1 MQPANI
7 DERLFYQPS
16 NEPFKPC
23 VIIIGGTSGIGL
35 ALAHRHLALGWQ
47 VVVVG
52 RSSDK
57 IQQLNNEQPHI
68 LTFQCDITDIN
79 EQRQLFEQLE
89 RHNFK
94 RLIYCAGWYLNERV
108 FSLNQQD
115 SARMLAVNLQ
125 AFQEVF
131 NWASE
136 QLKINNR
143 HNKTDLNAND
153 QNPALICLSSIAG
166 TMSYPYA
173 SLYAKC
179 KRAMIATASA
189 YRLGLKPFNIN
200 VNCIAL
206 GYVDTQTLRDLN
218 HGDASHKPFIMT
230 QATAVEHIMR
240 AIADNVELAVYPKSM
255 RYLTQAL
262 DKAPKRVLY
271 WIIRRKLDKTPH
283 HTNQ

>member
-1 MQPANI
+1 M
-7 DERLFYQPS
+7 
-16 NEPFKPC
+16 
-23 VIIIGGTSGIGL
+23 IIGGTSGIGL
-35 ALAHRHLALGWQ
+35 ALANRHFKLGWH

-52 RSSDK
+52 KSRDK
-57 IQQLNNEQPHI
+57 IQRLNNEQPHI

-79 EQRQLFEQLE
+79 ERRQLFEQLE

-94 RLIYCAGWYLNERV
+94 RFIYCAGWYLNERV

-125 AFQEVF
+125 AFQAVF
-131 NWASE
+131 DWASE
-136 QLKINNR
+136 QLKINN
-143 HNKTDLNAND
+143 HHGKADLNAND
-153 QNPALICLSSIAG
+153 HNPALVCLSSIAG
-166 TMSYPYA
+166 IMSYPYA

-230 QATAVEHIMR
+230 QAKAVEHIMK
-240 AIADNVELAVYPKSM
+240 AITDNVELAVFPKLM
-255 RYLTQAL
+255 LYLTQAL